1 MLLGARWIGYKFD
14 RVAEKAVK
22 VQCNTLQT
30 SYGRARFNFT
40 FVCCTALIRLAA
52 VGVRLAGFAL

>member
-1 MLLGARWIGYKFD
+1 M
-14 RVAEKAVK
+14 AEKAVK
-22 VQCNTLQT
+22 VQCNTLQIR
-30 SYGRARFNFT
+30 YGRARFNFT